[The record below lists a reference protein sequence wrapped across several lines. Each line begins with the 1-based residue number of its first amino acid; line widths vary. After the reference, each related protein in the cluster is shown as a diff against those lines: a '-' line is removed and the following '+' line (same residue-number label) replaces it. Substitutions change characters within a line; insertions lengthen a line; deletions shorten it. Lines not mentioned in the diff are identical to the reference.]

1 MPTYQYV
8 CTACGEDLEAVQSFS
23 EASLTECPTCQ
34 GQLRKVFSA
43 VGVVFKGSGF
53 YKTDSRAAPT
63 SSGSA
68 DGKGG
73 DTGKGSDGKGGDTGK
88 GSDGKG
94 GDTGKGSES
103 GSAPKK
109 ADAPV
114 SSSNGS
120 SGNGSSG
127 NGSSSAGAK
136 SAAPVAKSA

>member
-88 GSDGKG
+88 GS
-94 GDTGKGSES
+94 ES